1 MHSKGQKYLFEC
13 AAPFCFEFCGGRSR
27 PGKDEILMVDEK
39 LTAHLA
45 ELSKL
50 EFTDAEL
57 AEMTKDMTDII
68 GLMDK
73 VCGFDSNVK
82 PYTLDPVDYSEL
94 REDTHN
100 DSYPTEEILGNAKN
114 VKSNSFVVPKVV

>member
-1 MHSKGQKYLFEC
+1 MMHPFEC
-13 AAPFCFEFCGGRSR
+13 AALFYFEFCGGLRSR
-27 PGKDEILMVDEK
+27 GKDEILMVDEK

-73 VCGFDSNVK
+73 VCGFDGSVK
-82 PYTLDPVDYSEL
+82 PYTLDPVDYNEL
-94 REDTHN
+94 RCDEHAE
-100 DSYPTEEILGNAKN
+100 SYPNGEILGNAKN
-114 VKSNSFVVPKVV
+114 VKNDSFVVPKVV